1 MKKIIYTLIIIIL
14 VIVIVFAI
22 RFLIGGSE
30 DTWICDD
37 GEWVKHGVPS
47 APMPDK
53 ACPGAGDK
61 VIITNFD
68 ECIQAGNPAME
79 SYPRRCRTEDNN
91 EFIEDIGNELEK
103 QDLIQIDSPRPNQ
116 KITSPLII
124 EGRARGFWFF
134 EGDFPVNIYDKEDN
148 LIATGIATAQGE
160 WMTEDFVEFKA
171 ELTFSDVVAGQ
182 KGVLIL
188 EKDNP
193 SGLPENAD
201 ELRVPIEF

>member
-103 QDLIQIDSPRPNQ
+103 QDLIQIDSPFLY
-116 KITSPLII
+116 TSDLAYIPLYIL
-124 EGRARGFWFF
+124 
-134 EGDFPVNIYDKEDN
+134 KN
-148 LIATGIATAQGE
+148 LAHCNECYNA
-160 WMTEDFVEFKA
+160 
-171 ELTFSDVVAGQ
+171 SH
-182 KGVLIL
+182 
-188 EKDNP
+188 
-193 SGLPENAD
+193 AD
-201 ELRVPIEF
+201 EEYFTLFGVFVHQSFFFDFAEIRTHPRTKVPASAKSFCL